1 MAVEGL
7 GSDNELPAQAWMP
20 VVKVREKR
28 VAGDRCKPWN
38 AMEKGAAGE
47 MLVQT

>member
-20 VVKVREKR
+20 VVKVRDKR
-28 VAGDRCKPWN
+28 VVGEGCKRRN
-38 AMEKGAAGE
+38 ATVKGAAGD

>member
-7 GSDNELPAQAWMP
+7 GSDNELLARAWVP

-28 VAGDRCKPWN
+28 AAEEECKRWN
-38 AMEKGAAGE
+38 DMVKLAVGE
-47 MLVQT
+47 TLVQK